1 MGKIRKRK
9 KEEIKKGEIKCKNNN
24 FFYYQIKGKMIKGK
38 MGDKNLEKGKRGS
51 QWENKVK

>member
-1 MGKIRKRK
+1 
-9 KEEIKKGEIKCKNNN
+9 
-24 FFYYQIKGKMIKGK
+24 MIKGK